1 MSDKAISPSADSQAK
16 TQGEATKVIGP
27 DVDAETIIMGESPPA
42 IEDADDNLVPADS
55 QAISFGTPPGL
66 FEDDSQQPPE
76 AHDTM
81 SKPDG
86 LWWLRLAENADTS
99 VQGESFKDELRE
111 TQHDTG
117 VPAESEPTDSQPIGS
132 EPADSPKGSPPGP
145 EEEGESEGHDSDEEL
160 TGFLTMDDSGN
171 VKQHGH
177 VSGYSLQ
184 LMRVVEQMLDNG
196 PASSSSLAPPQN
208 PGSRA
213 ARRARRNERKRK
225 INKKNGNWGA
235 VVAEG

>member
-1 MSDKAISPSADSQAK
+1 MSDKAMSLSADSQAK

-55 QAISFGTPPGL
+55 QAISCGTPPGL

-86 LWWLRLAENADTS
+86 WLRLAENADTS

-111 TQHDTG
+111 T
-117 VPAESEPTDSQPIGS
+117 QPIGS

-145 EEEGESEGHDSDEEL
+145 EEEGESEGHVSDEEL
-160 TGFLTMDDSGN
+160 TGFITMDDSGN

-184 LMRVVEQMLDNG
+184 LMRVVEQLLDNG

-225 INKKNGNWGA
+225 INNKKNGN
-235 VVAEG
+235 